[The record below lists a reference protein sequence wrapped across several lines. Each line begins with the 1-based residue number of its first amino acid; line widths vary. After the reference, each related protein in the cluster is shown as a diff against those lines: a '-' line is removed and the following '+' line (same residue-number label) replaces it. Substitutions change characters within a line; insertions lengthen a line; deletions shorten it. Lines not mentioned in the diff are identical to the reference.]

1 MTAVNLPASITQYT
15 LKRQWMKLVGSNFRI
30 YDPAGQLVA
39 FVHQKGFKL
48 KEDIRVYADEAQ
60 SREVMV
66 IQARTIMDFSAAY
79 DIWDSERQIKIGAMR
94 RKGWRS
100 MIRDEWEVLDPND
113 QVIGTLIEDSI
124 ALALVRRF
132 LSNLVP
138 QNYDMIMFDGRKVV
152 DFRQAFNPFLYNLTI
167 DFSMDPQATLDRRMG
182 FAAGI
187 LLAAIEGRQ
196 SG

>member
-1 MTAVNLPASITQYT
+1 MNLPVAALQFT

-48 KEDIRVYADEAQ
+48 KEDIRVYSDEAQ
-60 SREVMV
+60 SKEVLV
-66 IQARTIMDFSAAY
+66 IQARTILDFSAAY
-79 DIWDSERQIKIGAMR
+79 DVWDSEKQVKVGALR
-94 RKGWRS
+94 RKGWKS
-100 MIRDEWEVLDPND
+100 MIRDEWEILDPND
-113 QVIGTLIEDSI
+113 QIIGKLIEDSMLLAI
-124 ALALVRRF
+124 ARRF
-132 LSNLVP
+132 LSNLIP
-138 QNYDMIMFDGRKVV
+138 QNYDMIMFDDRKVV

-182 FAAGI
+182 FAAAI

>member
-1 MTAVNLPASITQYT
+1 MNLPVSTLNYT
-15 LKRQWMKLVGSNFRI
+15 LKKQLLKLVGNNFRI

-39 FVHQKGFKL
+39 FVNQKGFRL
-48 KEDIRVYADEAQ
+48 KEDIRVYADESAT
-60 SREVMV
+60 REVMV
-66 IQARTIMDFSAAY
+66 IQARQIMDFSAAY
-79 DIWDSERQIKIGAMR
+79 DIWDSTTQTKIGAMR
-94 RKGWRS
+94 RKGWNS
-100 MIRDEWEVLDPND
+100 IIRDEWEVLDPMD

-132 LSNLVP
+132 LSALVP

-152 DFRQAFNPFLYNLTI
+152 DLKQNFNPFAYHLNI
-167 DFSMDPQATLDRRMG
+167 DFTMDPQATLDRRMG
-182 FAAGI
+182 LAGAI

>member
-1 MTAVNLPASITQYT
+1 MSVQQFT
-15 LKRQWMKLVGSNFRI
+15 LKRQWMKLIGSNFRI

-66 IQARTIMDFSAAY
+66 IQARTILDFSAAY
-79 DIWDSERQIKIGAMR
+79 DIWDSEQKVKVGAMR
-94 RKGWRS
+94 RKGWKS
-100 MIRDEWEVLDPND
+100 MIRDEWDVLDPND
-113 QVIGTLIEDSI
+113 QVIGQLVEDSMLLAI
-124 ALALVRRF
+124 ARRF
-132 LSNLVP
+132 LSNLIP

-167 DFSMDPQATLDRRMG
+167 DFSMDPQATLDRRVG
-182 FAAGI
+182 FAAAI

>member
-1 MTAVNLPASITQYT
+1 MNLPVAAQQFT

-48 KEDIRVYADEAQ
+48 KEDIRVYSDEAQ
-60 SREVMV
+60 SKEVLV
-66 IQARTIMDFSAAY
+66 IQARTILDFSAAY
-79 DIWDSERQIKIGAMR
+79 DIWDSEKQVKVGALR
-94 RKGWRS
+94 RKGWKS
-100 MIRDEWEVLDPND
+100 MIRDEWEVLDPHD
-113 QVIGTLIEDSI
+113 QVIGQLIEDSMLLAI
-124 ALALVRRF
+124 ARRF
-132 LSNLVP
+132 LSNLIP

-167 DFSMDPQATLDRRMG
+167 DFTMDPQATLDRRVG
-182 FAAGI
+182 FAAAI
-187 LLAAIEGRQ
+187 LLAAVEGRQ